1 MHSLVA
7 LVVLLACIHVCTVHG
22 DIVLSKEAQDAF
34 MDTCTKLSS
43 DKALCERGLKALKT
57 LDKDPN
63 GYLNTMGFYVPG
75 YQGNFE
81 AVFWSSFELGPKMS
95 STLGELA
102 KIDSSLW
109 SSFNILPGAV
119 ANDLYGNK
127 DFPDTVFTVPQFW
140 LPFSTWMAKNSQQLV
155 LYVSGSAKEFFPLT
169 PTTIFETHEL
179 PYLDPPRVK
188 QLVALHLPPP
198 NTNPIK
204 CKDDKVSFN
213 HLEKVKSTLN
223 YYCCNLPTFVSADK
237 SAKDIKTVAKEV
249 TDAIKQGTCVPVGS
263 ALCLGLG

>member
-1 MHSLVA
+1 MFLN
-7 LVVLLACIHVCTVHG
+7 
-22 DIVLSKEAQDAF
+22 
-34 MDTCTKLSS
+34 
-43 DKALCERGLKALKT
+43 
-57 LDKDPN
+57 N
-63 GYLNTMGFYVPG
+63 GTNT
-75 YQGNFE
+75 N
-81 AVFWSSFELGPKMS
+81 
-95 STLGELA
+95 
-102 KIDSSLW
+102 
-109 SSFNILPGAV
+109 N
-119 ANDLYGNK
+119 NK
-127 DFPDTVFTVPQFW
+127 DFPDTVFTVSQFW

-198 NTNPIK
+198 NTSPIK

-213 HLEKVKSTLN
+213 HLEKVKSTLK

-249 TDAIKQGTCVPVGS
+249 TDAINQGTCVPWGVHC
-263 ALCLGLG
+263 AYIGLGPNMYILLDSINFCCMCPKQEYEVQVNISSDLLTHTYTKSCLFLCM